1 MVLVTEPQVWTLIGV
16 FSAALLGMVT
26 FSHTHLVRVIRAE
39 VDRIETKFDA
49 KLDAVETKF
58 GARLDAVEKKFDAK
72 FDAVEARLG
81 AKIDGLDK
89 DITAINRHIWGDPPT
104 TNG

>member
-1 MVLVTEPQVWTLIGV
+1 MLLVTEPQVWTLIGV

-58 GARLDAVEKKFDAK
+58 GAKL
-72 FDAVEARLG
+72 DAVEARLS

-89 DITAINRHIWGDPPT
+89 DITAINRHIRGDPPT